1 MEAETS
7 SDALYYIWFAVLL
20 AFLVI
25 LFVAKFKFDNTF
37 AKRQERR
44 RMLIY
49 SKIKLAPSSEGQNRA
64 LKIKRIRD
72 LR

>member
-7 SDALYYIWFAVLL
+7 NDVLYYIWFAILL
-20 AFLVI
+20 AFLTI
-25 LFVAKFKFDNTF
+25 LFVAKFKFDGTF

-44 RMLIY
+44 RMLVY
-49 SKIKLAPSSEGQNRA
+49 SKIKLSPSDEGQNRA

-72 LR
+72 IK